1 MFACDLLSLPS
12 TCLPLSCTLPRPF
25 TDTIT
30 AAVGNSVCYCC
41 CCWELGLLF
50 TFRFF
55 VFATIKTKTANAK
68 AELAVNVNKV
78 TWLGVGGSLDDKATN
93 ASSSLRSELRISL
106 NWPNKLLHHCE
117 ALLCLENSHICTG
130 DQFDSMKIGWTTQ
143 MKSTQTPTSTAQ
155 KQNPASTDACIVF
168 VALLA
173 AFHIKS
179 KSLAENSH

>member
-12 TCLPLSCTLPRPF
+12 TCLPLPRTHTPPLM
-25 TDTIT
+25 DTKT

-68 AELAVNVNKV
+68 AELAINVNKV
-78 TWLGVGGSLDDKATN
+78 TWLGVGGSLIDKATN
-93 ASSSLRSELRISL
+93 ASSSLRSKLRISL
-106 NWPNKLLHHCE
+106 NWPNKLLHQCE
-117 ALLCLENSHICTG
+117 PLQCLENSHTHICTG

-143 MKSTQTPTSTAQ
+143 LKPTSTSTAQ
-155 KQNPASTDACIVF
+155 KQNPASTEACIVF